1 MRVLYP
7 VFRWWELAAGWRDT
21 TLRMGVEEFSREIRQ
36 RLLVQRELALE
47 GTIRDA
53 LALPEER
60 DDLIQ
65 DGIKV
70 HARRPLPVA
79 VRVGTRAHVS

>member
-1 MRVLYP
+1 
-7 VFRWWELAAGWRDT
+7 
-21 TLRMGVEEFSREIRQ
+21 MGVEEFSGEIRE
-36 RLLVQRELALE
+36 RVIVQRELALE
-47 GTIRDA
+47 GPIRDA

-65 DGIKV
+65 DGLKV

-79 VRVGTRAHVS
+79 VRGCP

>member
-1 MRVLYP
+1 
-7 VFRWWELAAGWRDT
+7 
-21 TLRMGVEEFSREIRQ
+21 
-36 RLLVQRELALE
+36 LALQ

-70 HARRPLPVA
+70 HARLPLPVA
-79 VRVGTRAHVS
+79 VRVGTRAPVS

>member
-1 MRVLYP
+1 
-7 VFRWWELAAGWRDT
+7 
-21 TLRMGVEEFSREIRQ
+21 MGVEEFGGEIRE
-36 RLLVQRELALE
+36 RVIVQRKLALE

-60 DDLIQ
+60 DNLIQ

-70 HARRPLPVA
+70 HARPSL
-79 VRVGTRAHVS
+79 VGGDACVPTSTRIIA

>member
-1 MRVLYP
+1 LALNQFDRQVLQHRV
-7 VFRWWELAAGWRDT
+7 VELK
-21 TLRMGVEEFSREIRQ
+21 VP
-36 RLLVQRELALE
+36 LE

-70 HARRPLPVA
+70 HARLPLVVA
-79 VRVGTRAHVS
+79 VCADT

>member
-1 MRVLYP
+1 VP
-7 VFRWWELAAGWRDT
+7 
-21 TLRMGVEEFSREIRQ
+21 
-36 RLLVQRELALE
+36 LE

-70 HARRPLPVA
+70 HARLPLVVA
-79 VRVGTRAHVS
+79 VCADT